1 MQQGLQKAGRL
12 LGGAAA
18 LLFLAHCGGDT
29 SPPGPQTSDTPA
41 PVPVPCE
48 VGTRELTFAP
58 AADTYVEAG
67 QSASYGAS
75 RKLVADSA
83 SERVAYLR
91 FDVAGVQG
99 TVKHAELRLYAIDPS
114 IRGPSL
120 YPVDPRWDEGAV
132 TWTQPPSV
140 TGPKLADAG
149 PVPDES
155 WVVYDVTEAVRA
167 DGPYGF
173 GLFTTSRDGVDFASR
188 EHPRAELRPQLR
200 VTMEWTTG
208 DCTGGTPAP

>member
-1 MQQGLQKAGRL
+1 MQHELQKAGCL

-18 LLFLAHCGGDT
+18 LLLLTHCGGGAGP
-29 SPPGPQTSDTPA
+29 SGPQTSDTPA
-41 PVPVPCE
+41 PAPTCE
-48 VGTRELTFAP
+48 AGSSELSFAP

-67 QSASYGAS
+67 QTASYGAS

-83 SERVAYLR
+83 SERAAYLR
-91 FDVAGVQG
+91 FDVAGLRG

-114 IRGPSL
+114 THGPAL
-120 YPVDPRWDEGAV
+120 FPVDARWDESAV
-132 TWTQPPSV
+132 TWAQHPHV

-149 PVPDES
+149 AVPDGS

-167 DGPYGF
+167 EGPYGF

-188 EHPRAELRPQLR
+188 EYPRAELRPQLR
-200 VTMEWTTG
+200 VTVEWTAG
-208 DCTGGTPAP
+208 DCASEGRAP